1 MTSADDPTDFDG
13 RRFRD
18 VLGTFPTGVT
28 VVTSVVDGAP
38 PVGVTIGSF
47 TSVSLDP
54 PLVAF
59 LPGTGSES
67 WPGIEA
73 SGTFCV
79 NVLGVDQTELCNR
92 FAGKGEDKFADVAWR
107 PAPVTGSPILD
118 GALTWI
124 DCRIAAVH
132 DGGDHHIVVGAVQAL
147 DHDNDAEPLLFLG
160 GKYGRFDA
168 I

>member
-1 MTSADDPTDFDG
+1 MTSADDPTDFAG